1 MSFYSSN
8 KLDKYPG
15 AICGNPNQGICERV
29 CIQTNKVFDACLS
42 QMQEQNLTITISDL
56 TPANPTEPLTFVSL
70 AGSQNYATIT
80 NLVVDRFED
89 KPNFARVSC
98 NVEIPITVTYTDA
111 NGVTGTGTST
121 LVVPKDVILFVPQA
135 SIIPYSINAFG
146 AVVSPEGTYTG
157 NLTFNVNACVTVIL
171 RVVVNA
177 EILVPSYGYCPIPPC
192 QEYAP
197 DQCTGF
203 FNLPLYP
210 SQCPLSNSNT
220 RR

>member
-15 AICGNPNQGICERV
+15 VINGNAMQGLCEKV
-29 CIQTNKVFDACLS
+29 CIQTNKVFDACMS
-42 QMQEQNLTITISDL
+42 QVQESNVTITITNP
-56 TPANPTEPLTFVSL
+56 TPATYTEPLTFVSL
-70 AGSQNYATIT
+70 AGSQEFANIT

-98 NVEIPITVTYTDA
+98 NVEIPVVVTYTDA
-111 NGVTGTGTST
+111 NGVTGTGDATI
-121 LVVPKDVILFVPQA
+121 VVPKDVILYVPQA

-146 AVVSPEGTYTG
+146 AVVSPDGTYTG
-157 NLTFNVNACVTVIL
+157 NLTFVVTCCTTVIL

-177 EILVPSYGYCPIPPC
+177 ELLIPSYGYCPLPPC

-197 DQCTGF
+197 YQCHGF

-210 SQCPLSNSNT
+210 NQTPLVNG

>member
-1 MSFYSSN
+1 MSFYSST
-8 KLDKYPG
+8 KLDRFPG
-15 AICGNPNQGICERV
+15 AICGNPLNGICERV
-29 CIQTNKVFDACLS
+29 CIQTNKVFDACIS
-42 QMQEQNLTITISDL
+42 QTQEENLTVAITNL

-70 AGSQNYATIT
+70 AGSQNFATIT

-98 NVEIPITVTYTDA
+98 NVEIPVTVTYTDA

-121 LVVPKDVILFVPQA
+121 IVVPKDVILYVPQA

-157 NLTFNVNACVTVIL
+157 DFTFNVTACVTVIL

-177 EILVPSYGYCPIPPC
+177 EILVPSYGYVQLPPC
-192 QEYAP
+192 QEFAP

-210 SQCPLSNSNT
+210 NQTPINNT

>member
-1 MSFYSSN
+1 MSFYSST

-15 AICGNPNQGICERV
+15 VINGNAMQGLCERV
-29 CIQTNKVFDACLS
+29 CIQTNKVFDACMS
-42 QMQEQNLTITISDL
+42 QVQESNVTITI
-56 TPANPTEPLTFVSL
+56 TNPTPSNPVEPLTFVSL
-70 AGSQNYATIT
+70 AGSQEFATIT

-98 NVEIPITVTYTDA
+98 NVEIPVVVTYTDA
-111 NGVTGTGTST
+111 NGVTGTGEATI
-121 LVVPKDVILFVPQA
+121 VVPKDVILYVPQA

-146 AVVSPEGTYTG
+146 AVVSPDGTYTG
-157 NLTFNVNACVTVIL
+157 NLTFNVTCCTTVIL

-177 EILVPSYGYCPIPPC
+177 ELLVPSYGYCPLPPC

-197 DQCTGF
+197 DQCQGF

-210 SQCPLSNSNT
+210 NQTPLVNG